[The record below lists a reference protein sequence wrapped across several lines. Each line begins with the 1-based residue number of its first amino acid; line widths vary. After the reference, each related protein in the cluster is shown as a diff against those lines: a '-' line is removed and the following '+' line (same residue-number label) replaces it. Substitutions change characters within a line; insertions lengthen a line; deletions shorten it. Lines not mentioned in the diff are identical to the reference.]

1 MEDVV
6 LTRCEQEL
14 ANECTKW
21 RVRNTE
27 TRARLV
33 KARVHSH
40 IHPYLNH
47 TALIPDH
54 Y

>member
-14 ANECTKW
+14 ADECTDW
-21 RVRNTE
+21 RARNAE
-27 TRARLV
+27 TRAWLV

-47 TALIPDH
+47 TTLIPDH